1 MLNLVDQGT
10 NVGKQLDGEVV
21 ASLNE
26 LLGVLGSTNTGRSTS
41 QNNGT
46 SAQSSALGKEGDEL
60 GNGKDQITKILVS
73 F

>member
-60 GNGKDQITKILVS
+60 GNGKDQITKLEG
-73 F
+73 